1 MLVATPL
8 GDMETVSLGVPEPI
22 LDALPADSDDTRK
35 DMQEAVAGWERRLND
50 AIESAG
56 SDEEAVA
63 YVVDGV
69 ERMEDRLER
78 FDEFVPELRAWG
90 QSPIYAIA
98 WRNLYADLVE
108 QLYSHDELGAAL
120 DRERN
125 QRLVEDGIRLKNA

>member
-1 MLVATPL
+1 
-8 GDMETVSLGVPEPI
+8 METVSLGVPEPI
-22 LDALPADSDDTRK
+22 LDVLPADSDDTRA

-50 AIESAG
+50 AIESAD
-56 SDEEAVA
+56 SEEEAVS

-78 FDEFVPELRAWG
+78 YDSFVPELRAWG

-98 WRNLYADLVE
+98 WRNLYAELLG
-108 QLYSHDELGAAL
+108 QLYDHDELARAL

-125 QRLVEDGIRLKNA
+125 QRLVEDGIRLRDT